1 MPLPGTGDPYQ
12 GSNGRDSYADE
23 MESAPSLPDPTGPL
37 LEEILVPLL
46 QDYAESFDRGLLL
59 LEHCPE
65 TVMVAGEQADLRQ
78 RLDEARRSLAAARAL
93 RAAAPKPMGLAME
106 TITPW
111 HRLVVEVW
119 SLSAKLR
126 AIGIRP

>member
-1 MPLPGTGDPYQ
+1 MPLLGTGDPYR
-12 GSNGRDSYADE
+12 GDDGRTSYADG
-23 MESAPSLPDPTGPL
+23 MEPAPSLPDPTGPL

-65 TVMVAGEQADLRQ
+65 TVMAAGDQANLGQ
-78 RLDEARRSLAAARAL
+78 RLDEAHRSLAAARAL

-106 TITPW
+106 TITAW

-119 SLSAKLR
+119 GLSSKLR

>member
-1 MPLPGTGDPYQ
+1 MPLPVTGDPYR
-12 GSNGRDSYADE
+12 GSHGNDSYAGP
-23 MESAPSLPDPTGPL
+23 MVPAPSLPDPTGPL

-59 LEHCPE
+59 LDHCPE
-65 TVMVAGEQADLRQ
+65 TVMATPEQETLRQ
-78 RLDEARRSLAAARAL
+78 RLEEARLSLAAARSL
-93 RAAAPKPMGLAME
+93 RAAAPKPMGLSME

>member
-1 MPLPGTGDPYQ
+1 MAP
-12 GSNGRDSYADE
+12 
-23 MESAPSLPDPTGPL
+23 APSLPDPTGPL

-59 LEHCPE
+59 LDHCPE
-65 TVMVAGEQADLRQ
+65 TVLSLADQHQLRV

-93 RAAAPKPMGLAME
+93 RAAAPSPMGLAME

-119 SLSAKLR
+119 SLSARLR

>member
-1 MPLPGTGDPYQ
+1 MAP
-12 GSNGRDSYADE
+12 
-23 MESAPSLPDPTGPL
+23 APSLPDPTGPL

-46 QDYAESFDRGLLL
+46 QDYDESFDRGLLL
-59 LEHCPE
+59 LDHCPE
-65 TVMVAGEQADLRQ
+65 AVMAAAEQAELRQ

-111 HRLVVEVW
+111 HRLMVEVW
-119 SLSAKLR
+119 SLSARLR
-126 AIGIRP
+126 AEGIRP

>member
-1 MPLPGTGDPYQ
+1 MPLLGTGDPYR
-12 GSNGRDSYADE
+12 GDDGRDSYAEAMD
-23 MESAPSLPDPTGPL
+23 SAPSLPDPTGPL

-59 LEHCPE
+59 LDHCPE
-65 TVMVAGEQADLRQ
+65 TVMATPEQENLRQ
-78 RLDEARRSLAAARAL
+78 RLEEARRSLVAARAL
-93 RAAAPKPMGLAME
+93 RAAAPKPMGLSME

>member
-1 MPLPGTGDPYQ
+1 MVP
-12 GSNGRDSYADE
+12 
-23 MESAPSLPDPTGPL
+23 APSLPDPTGPL
-37 LEEILVPLL
+37 LEELLVPLL
-46 QDYAESFDRGLLL
+46 ADYAESFDRGLLL

-65 TVMVAGEQADLRQ
+65 TVMATADQEQLRQ

-93 RAAAPKPMGLAME
+93 RAASPRPMGLAME

-119 SLSAKLR
+119 TLSSSLR
-126 AIGIRP
+126 AAGIRP

>member
-1 MPLPGTGDPYQ
+1 MAP
-12 GSNGRDSYADE
+12 AD
-23 MESAPSLPDPTGPL
+23 SLPDPTGPL

-46 QDYAESFDRGLLL
+46 QDYDESFDRGLLL

-65 TVMVAGEQADLRQ
+65 TVMAAAEQAALRQ

-106 TITPW
+106 TIAPW
-111 HRLVVEVW
+111 HQLMVEVW
-119 SLSAKLR
+119 SLSARLR
-126 AIGIRP
+126 AAGIRP

>member
-1 MPLPGTGDPYQ
+1 MVP
-12 GSNGRDSYADE
+12 
-23 MESAPSLPDPTGPL
+23 APSQPDPTGPL

-46 QDYAESFDRGLLL
+46 NDYAESFDRGLLL
-59 LEHCPE
+59 LDHCPE
-65 TVMVAGEQADLRQ
+65 TVMAAAEQADLRE
-78 RLDEARRSLAAARAL
+78 RLDEARRSLGAARAL

-119 SLSAKLR
+119 SLSARLR

>member
-1 MPLPGTGDPYQ
+1 MVP
-12 GSNGRDSYADE
+12 
-23 MESAPSLPDPTGPL
+23 APSLPDPAGPL

-59 LEHCPE
+59 LDHCPE
-65 TVMVAGEQADLRQ
+65 AVLSLAEQHQLRV
-78 RLDEARRSLAAARAL
+78 RLEEARRSLAAARAL
-93 RAAAPKPMGLAME
+93 RAAAPSPMGLAME

-119 SLSAKLR
+119 GLSARLR
-126 AIGIRP
+126 AVGIRP

>member
-1 MPLPGTGDPYQ
+1 MVP
-12 GSNGRDSYADE
+12 
-23 MESAPSLPDPTGPL
+23 APSLPDPAGPL

-65 TVMVAGEQADLRQ
+65 AVMAAAEQAELRQ

-93 RAAAPKPMGLAME
+93 RAAAPSPMGLAME

-119 SLSAKLR
+119 SLSARLR
-126 AIGIRP
+126 AVGIRP

>member
-1 MPLPGTGDPYQ
+1 MPLPVTGDPYRERH
-12 GSNGRDSYADE
+12 GNDSYAGP
-23 MESAPSLPDPTGPL
+23 MVAAPSLPDPTGPL

-46 QDYAESFDRGLLL
+46 QDYAESFERGLLL
-59 LEHCPE
+59 LEHCPQ
-65 TVMVAGEQADLRQ
+65 TVMAAAEQADLRQ
-78 RLDEARRSLAAARAL
+78 RLDEARLSLTAARSL
-93 RAAAPKPMGLAME
+93 RAAAPKPMGLSME

>member
-1 MPLPGTGDPYQ
+1 MVP
-12 GSNGRDSYADE
+12 
-23 MESAPSLPDPTGPL
+23 APSPPDPTGPL

-59 LEHCPE
+59 LDHCPE
-65 TVMVAGEQADLRQ
+65 AVLSLAEQHQLRV
-78 RLDEARRSLAAARAL
+78 RLEEARRSLAAARAL
-93 RAAAPKPMGLAME
+93 RAAAPSPMGLAME

-119 SLSAKLR
+119 GLSARLR
-126 AIGIRP
+126 AVGIRP

>member
-1 MPLPGTGDPYQ
+1 MVP
-12 GSNGRDSYADE
+12 
-23 MESAPSLPDPTGPL
+23 APSLPDPTGPL

-65 TVMVAGEQADLRQ
+65 TVMTAAEQADLRE
-78 RLDEARRSLAAARAL
+78 RLEEASRALVAARAL
-93 RAAAPKPMGLAME
+93 RAAAPKPMGLSME

-119 SLSAKLR
+119 SLSARLR

>member
-1 MPLPGTGDPYQ
+1 MVP
-12 GSNGRDSYADE
+12 
-23 MESAPSLPDPTGPL
+23 APSLPDPTGPL

-65 TVMVAGEQADLRQ
+65 TVMAAPEQEDLRQ
-78 RLDEARRSLAAARAL
+78 RLDEARRCQAAARAL
-93 RAAAPKPMGLAME
+93 RAAAPSPMGLAME

-119 SLSAKLR
+119 SLSARLR